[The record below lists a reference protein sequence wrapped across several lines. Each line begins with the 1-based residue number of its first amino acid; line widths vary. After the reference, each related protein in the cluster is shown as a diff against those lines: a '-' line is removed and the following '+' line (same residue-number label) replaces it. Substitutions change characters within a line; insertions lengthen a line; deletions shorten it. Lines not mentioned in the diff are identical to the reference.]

1 MGYFREFSVL
11 KETRRE
17 FWGVQAIN
25 FLDSLYSFAFVMVA
39 TLFLTNNMGLG
50 DISAGAALSWLGIL
64 TSIFFFAA
72 GPIVDRYGVRKS
84 LFLSLA
90 IVTVI
95 RLGMVAC
102 GFLAWL
108 PYRVWIF
115 LALMGLSGLPLS
127 IKGTA
132 YQIGIKRYTTKR
144 SQSAGFNLWYIIMN
158 IGAFGAG
165 LVVHFIEAAQPG
177 REHKEYVWVIVFGLV
192 TAFLSFLS
200 AWLFVRNDA
209 QLGDETPGENVVK
222 VASRSS
228 WSGFDPR
235 TYWRRLTRYVRM
247 VVLEPAFVRMMA
259 AMTLTLGVRM
269 VFLYWSILSP
279 KYWKRV
285 IGPEAALGPLESI
298 NPLIII
304 VGLFLLVPI
313 VSRFKTFSMMTYG
326 CFIAALSLLPMVL
339 PWTLW
344 GSDPTRAY
352 YLMSIVSM
360 VAFSFGEIMFSP
372 RLSQYILAIAP
383 VGQEGIYSSFA
394 AMPYFL
400 AKTAV
405 GFLSGLMLVRWCPE
419 YRVLGG
425 VLKPLRETLAAKTLP
440 YWDTP
445 EAMWLILAIAALA
458 GPIVMVFLRNWFTR
472 GMRNDPT
479 VTSVGH

>member
-1 MGYFREFSVL
+1 
-11 KETRRE
+11 
-17 FWGVQAIN
+17 
-25 FLDSLYSFAFVMVA
+25 
-39 TLFLTNNMGLG
+39 
-50 DISAGAALSWLGIL
+50 
-64 TSIFFFAA
+64 
-72 GPIVDRYGVRKS
+72 
-84 LFLSLA
+84 
-90 IVTVI
+90 
-95 RLGMVAC
+95 
-102 GFLAWL
+102 
-108 PYRVWIF
+108 
-115 LALMGLSGLPLS
+115 
-127 IKGTA
+127 
-132 YQIGIKRYTTKR
+132 
-144 SQSAGFNLWYIIMN
+144 
-158 IGAFGAG
+158 
-165 LVVHFIEAAQPG
+165 
-177 REHKEYVWVIVFGLV
+177 
-192 TAFLSFLS
+192 
-200 AWLFVRNDA
+200 
-209 QLGDETPGENVVK
+209 
-222 VASRSS
+222 
-228 WSGFDPR
+228 
-235 TYWRRLTRYVRM
+235 M